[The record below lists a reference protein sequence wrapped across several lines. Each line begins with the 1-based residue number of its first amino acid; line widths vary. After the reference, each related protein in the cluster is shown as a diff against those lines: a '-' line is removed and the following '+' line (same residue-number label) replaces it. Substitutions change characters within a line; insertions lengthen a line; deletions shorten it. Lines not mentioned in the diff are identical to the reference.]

1 MKRHKEVTKR
11 LAVEIEQTAVAE
23 IKAYAKA
30 KRIPLQEVIRIG
42 IDLFAEKYGIEMGKI
57 ERPPKTKNKLFAKVA
72 TL

>member
-1 MKRHKEVTKR
+1 MINHKTKIKR
-11 LAVEIEQTAVAE
+11 LAVEVEQQAVAQ

-30 KRIPLQEVIRIG
+30 KKIPLQEVIRIG
-42 IDLFAEKYGIEMGKI
+42 IDLFAEKYGIQMDKI